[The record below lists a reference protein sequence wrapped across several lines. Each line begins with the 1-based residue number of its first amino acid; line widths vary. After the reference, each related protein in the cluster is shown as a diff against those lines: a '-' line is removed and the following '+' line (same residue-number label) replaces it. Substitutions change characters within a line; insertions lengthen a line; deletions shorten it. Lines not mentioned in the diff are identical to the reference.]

1 MIQSDRKNKAIILFL
16 ASWAGVSFL
25 ALLLTV
31 KFPAFISETRH
42 LTLRKSQLSD
52 RNDLKLRM
60 NSFIEAF
67 KTRAE
72 AIEKDL
78 TARQNRISSTSFSRL
93 PETALPEFVDNL
105 PKMVASAGVRLANLG
120 YKPRENLEGYV
131 DQAFELS
138 ISGRYQQIRKLLY
151 ILETH
156 PAGIRI
162 ESLEFVS
169 LDNADHE
176 AQINLQCRVRFI
188 NNG

>member
-1 MIQSDRKNKAIILFL
+1 MIQSDKKKKAIVLFI
-16 ASWAGVSFL
+16 AAWAGVIFL
-25 ALLLTV
+25 ALLLV
-31 KFPAFISETRH
+31 IKFPSFISETSR
-42 LTLRKSQLSD
+42 LSQRKAQLSD
-52 RNDLKLRM
+52 RNNLKARM

-78 TARQNRISSTSFSRL
+78 AVRQKRISTSSFTRF
-93 PETALPEFVDNL
+93 PETALPGFVDNL
-105 PKMVASAGVRLANLG
+105 PKIVASAGVRLANLG

>member
-1 MIQSDRKNKAIILFL
+1 MIQSDRKLKATVLFL
-16 ASWAGVSFL
+16 ASWAGVAFL
-25 ALLLTV
+25 ALLLII
-31 KFPAFISETRH
+31 KFPAFISETRQ

-52 RNDLKLRM
+52 RNDLKARM

-78 TARQNRISSTSFSRL
+78 TARQNRISTTSFSRF

-105 PKMVASAGVRLANLG
+105 PRIVASAGVKLANLG
-120 YKPRENLEGYV
+120 YKPRETLEGYV

-138 ISGRYQQIRKLLY
+138 LSGQYKQIRKLLY

-169 LDNADHE
+169 LNNSDRE
-176 AQINLQCRVRFI
+176 AQIKLQCRVRFI

>member
-1 MIQSDRKNKAIILFL
+1 MMQSDRKNKALILFL
-16 ASWAGVSFL
+16 ASWAGIVFL

-31 KFPAFISETRH
+31 KLPAFISETRH

-60 NSFIEAF
+60 NAFIEAF
-67 KTRAE
+67 KARAE
-72 AIEKDL
+72 AIENDL
-78 TARQNRISSTSFSRL
+78 TARQNRISASSFTRF

-105 PKMVASAGVRLANLG
+105 PRMVASAGVKLANLG

-138 ISGRYQQIRKLLY
+138 LSGQYQQIRKLLY

-156 PAGIRI
+156 PAAIRI
-162 ESLEFVS
+162 ESLEFVT
-169 LDNADHE
+169 LDNSDHE

-188 NNG
+188 KNG